1 MRGTFCKN
9 IFCTLASILSI
20 IFCRLTVTKKVPD
33 WYFLAWMV
41 RTPHVSNL
49 AQRAHPSE
57 NKLFHR
63 RFTIT
68 TQQQSFSLQC
78 SLILLTHTIA
88 GAHASTHVTSLMHV
102 KNNMHHV
109 PLFMTLIVWENGMKE
124 MNKKHEIEDFIIFLT
139 VVNRLLT

>member
-1 MRGTFCKN
+1 M
-9 IFCTLASILSI
+9 
-20 IFCRLTVTKKVPD
+20 
-33 WYFLAWMV
+33 
-41 RTPHVSNL
+41 
-49 AQRAHPSE
+49 
-57 NKLFHR
+57 FHYYN
-63 RFTIT
+63 T
-68 TQQQSFSLQC
+68 TAIYFSLQR

-88 GAHASTHVTSLMHV
+88 GADASTHATSLMHV